1 MSHKNRKDR
10 RRKEDCDRMTAG
22 QKIMWTP
29 DRFSQL
35 ESVATEEGVSFSEVV
50 RACVPITREEI
61 IEKLREIGRR

>member
-1 MSHKNRKDR
+1 MSNKKRDR

-29 DRFSQL
+29 GQFSQL
-35 ESVATEEGVSFSEVV
+35 ESVAIEAGVSFSEVV

-61 IEKLREIGRR
+61 IDKLREIGRR